1 MRLDTICASD
11 GDLSNLITS
20 QPRTNGNFPDIERD
34 FDDVASTSMKKD
46 IFETLQSEILEGQLQ
61 PGDRVKE
68 AELAGRFGLSRTPI
82 REALRRLETRG
93 LLVHEPYRG
102 MVVARLEAS
111 AIGELYVM
119 REILDSSAARLA
131 AQHATETEIAT
142 MEAQIARDK
151 NMLDDPLK
159 LAASN
164 RAFHIAIYRAAHNRF
179 LVKASDTLTEAL
191 ALLGPTTL
199 AAEGRGRQSIEEHE
213 AIVAAIKQRDG
224 EAASMAAR
232 DHIRAAFQV
241 RLLQLDQTII
251 DNDPVGN
258 ALDNTD

>member
-1 MRLDTICASD
+1 MYAIGYNLLQTRRLVKFERVA
-11 GDLSNLITS
+11 GRLSARSAKYCQSLT
-20 QPRTNGNFPDIERD
+20 D
-34 FDDVASTSMKKD
+34 MKID
-46 IFETLQSEILEGQLQ
+46 IFETLQNEILEGQLQ

-68 AELAGRFGLSRTPI
+68 AELADRFGLSRTPI

-102 MVVARLEAS
+102 MVVAQLEAS

-131 AQHATETEIAT
+131 AQHATDTEIAA

-151 NMLDDPLK
+151 KMLDDPLK

-179 LVKASDTLTEAL
+179 LVKASDTLTESL

-199 AAEGRGRQSIEEHE
+199 SAKGRSKQSIKEHE

-224 EAASMAAR
+224 DTASAAAR

-251 DNDPVGN
+251 ETDPVGN